1 MLRPTL
7 FILTTLTALAIG
19 ASGPATA
26 AKHKSSSSSDA
37 QSKAEA
43 EIAITKKLLE
53 SGEDKGGTTTTQRRR
68 QPTPATVV
76 GPTPPNIGA
85 TPTTPDN
92 SSSAST
98 TGAPAVPPTPAHID
112 TRQPTAATIPP
123 TPPNVGAT
131 PSTSSGNLLGT
142 IQQYFAQH
150 DIPAPA
156 SATLPEGT
164 QLNAGAQ
171 VPRGVSLFPLPYDLM
186 FQMHTAKYAY
196 FVSGNN
202 VVVVD
207 ADSNTV
213 AGVFPTHR

>member
-1 MLRPTL
+1 
-7 FILTTLTALAIG
+7 
-19 ASGPATA
+19 
-26 AKHKSSSSSDA
+26 
-37 QSKAEA
+37 
-43 EIAITKKLLE
+43 
-53 SGEDKGGTTTTQRRR
+53 
-68 QPTPATVV
+68 
-76 GPTPPNIGA
+76 
-85 TPTTPDN
+85 
-92 SSSAST
+92 
-98 TGAPAVPPTPAHID
+98 VPPTPARLD

-123 TPPNVGAT
+123 PTPPNVGVT

-171 VPRGVSLFPLPYDLM
+171 VPKGVSLFPLPYDLM

-207 ADSNTV
+207 ADSNTI
-213 AGVFPTHR
+213 AGVFPAHR